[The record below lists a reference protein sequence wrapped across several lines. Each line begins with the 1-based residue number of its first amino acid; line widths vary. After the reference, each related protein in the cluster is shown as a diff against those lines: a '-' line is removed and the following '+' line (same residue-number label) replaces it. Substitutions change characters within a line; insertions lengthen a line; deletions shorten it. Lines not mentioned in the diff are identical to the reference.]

1 MGVVVTDIRRPEAG
15 IVEGFSTIGVATI
28 HEAQGRRG
36 LMASHMRPVWR
47 PAHVAGPAVTVEVAP
62 GDNWMIHVAVEQCQP
77 GDIMIVA
84 PTSPCEDG
92 YFGELLATSMVARGI
107 KAFIIDAGIRDAA
120 DITKMKYPVWSKAI
134 FAQGTVK
141 ETVGNVN
148 TPVVCAGQLVNPGD
162 IVVADDDGIVV
173 VRRDEGADILAKSQK
188 RDADEAE
195 KRKVLQ
201 TGKLGL
207 DIYNMRPRLA
217 ERGLKYVK
225 SQD

>member
-1 MGVVVTDIRRPEAG
+1 MSVVVTDIRRPEPS
-15 IVEGFSTIGVATI
+15 IVEGFSTIGIATI